1 MYELHSQKELK
12 QTFREGGKYEEQLRE
27 NFRFGRFIESGM
39 MDEYLDAQL
48 SRQGE
53 LPRDLMELSAVGCQA
68 SMSLTE
74 QDFEGR
80 ISLSASK
87 LTESDSDAMKVLT
100 EASISDRRRT
110 QRERKRHLRKCK
122 KLQKSA
128 LSDMK
133 KAAKKKERGKDSIE
147 ERCDAIMSAAEA
159 QKEYLKA
166 TCKDPKTEEYLLAC
180 ADIRTCRRVLAIC
193 QDAPGYKKLAEK
205 TQSLLDKSMQKLT
218 GMEQF
223 RTKWQE
229 MNADEQAQ
237 KALDQQSMQKI
248 LDQSAQTLRFG
259 DLEGVTLE
267 DFSAELLRT
276 DKSMIARFVAD
287 NTVEMQAEKEKAEKD
302 ESLESQF
309 DTMLQRIKMYK
320 SDLGGGS
327 AFAFHEPTLDGVKKT
342 FFGIPYESCQEWAN
356 KQYKSAKNKFTK
368 SIFSTIG
375 SFFGAAPEE
384 VSQYETSYRNL
395 LCMRELVRN
404 KDDIIDAFQADER
417 SGTYY
422 GTEML
427 AYKARMT
434 CHERDNGAG
443 AYPATVASLIDL
455 YTTQYSFAVMEG
467 REREFFEN
475 IGGVCFEDKFTHITE
490 YAQAHPL
497 GGIDPAF
504 LIAPPDDGSLYIRL
518 VTEEP
523 ERENPL
529 ADPVEFFS
537 REVAAVVTSNHLDP
551 NNVSFDSVLPHMK
564 RIASKTKLFPGGK
577 CTDIDDFGATVKDSS
592 VDMDDA
598 FWEKMRSVFNDILC
612 ITI

>member
-48 SRQGE
+48 SQQGE

-87 LTESDSDAMKVLT
+87 LTESDSDAMKVLA
-100 EASISDRRRT
+100 ESSISDRRRT

-218 GMEQF
+218 TMEQF

-287 NTVEMQAEKEKAEKD
+287 NTAEMQAEKEKADLNSAEVAKFDAMLDSLRQHRLELAGGD
-302 ESLESQF
+302 EFGLVDPQF
-309 DTMLQRIKMYK
+309 TTKAETICGLSTETIK
-320 SDLGGGS
+320 SWL
-327 AFAFHEPTLDGVKKT
+327 
-342 FFGIPYESCQEWAN
+342 N
-356 KQYKSAKNKFTK
+356 KQYENTK
-368 SIFSTIG
+368 LSFYKKTLRTFGSWFGLDIG
-375 SFFGAAPEE
+375 TESE
-384 VSQYETSYRNL
+384 YERAYLNL
-395 LCMRELVRN
+395 LSMRELAKYKER
-404 KDDIIDAFQADER
+404 IIN
-417 SGTYY
+417 
-422 GTEML
+422 
-427 AYKARMT
+427 AY
-434 CHERDNGAG
+434 
-443 AYPATVASLIDL
+443 
-455 YTTQYSFAVMEG
+455 TQYGGNVGNAELAKLTRLTGHPVLNSSETYRGIITNAVGLYIEQFDVAVS
-467 REREFFEN
+467 RQKEAEFFSKLQ
-475 IGGVCFEDKFTHITE
+475 GACFEDRIDQLTDYAMRVAFGKAEPYDEPLQYFTDLLDEFAGQHPDQLEITQE
-490 YAQAHPL
+490 DIMPFFRQKGADKTIFPNGTAAYINFTEAKCSSERQIPL
-497 GGIDPAF
+497 NDDYYVELCRYFKSIGMID
-504 LIAPPDDGSLYIRL
+504 
-518 VTEEP
+518 
-523 ERENPL
+523 
-529 ADPVEFFS
+529 
-537 REVAAVVTSNHLDP
+537 
-551 NNVSFDSVLPHMK
+551 
-564 RIASKTKLFPGGK
+564 
-577 CTDIDDFGATVKDSS
+577 
-592 VDMDDA
+592 
-598 FWEKMRSVFNDILC
+598 
-612 ITI
+612 